1 MASQKIRDRQRR
13 ECDPIEEQLLAVLRP
28 FIGQPYTR
36 KVAMGIVHAL
46 SPLASNYQCRECGI
60 THIEPG
66 WEIDG
71 EPLCWADHDLC
82 SRCQDFLQEQLEKD
96 AARYRHLRNRQ
107 TRAADIEA
115 GGVFAGRVPE
125 NLILGGEDLDRAVDA
140 AMGGDMPETPTLEA
154 RLAECLADCI
164 DTPLLTGR
172 DEVGGFSSPLE
183 IRIGFF
189 RPELSERAA
198 ELLEEAGR

>member
-1 MASQKIRDRQRR
+1 MTDR
-13 ECDPIEEQLLAVLRP
+13 
-28 FIGQPYTR
+28 
-36 KVAMGIVHAL
+36 
-46 SPLASNYQCRECGI
+46 QCRECGI

-66 WEIDG
+66 MEIDG

-82 SRCQDFLQEQLEKD
+82 SRCQDCIQAELVRV
-96 AARYRHLRNRQ
+96 AARYRHLRNRL
-107 TRAADIEA
+107 RLRSA
-115 GGVFAGRVPE
+115 GDVPNGVFTIARPGYGM
-125 NLILGGEDLDRAVDA
+125 IFGEDLDRAIDA
-140 AMGGDMPETPTLEA
+140 AMGEVVDCRPTLEA